1 MTGVLG
7 GARGLLSGVLLA
19 SVLASPVSGGEIS
32 ISPAEKLLFQT
43 NHLANV
49 SPGARLLYE
58 FRKSGSAEP
67 AFDDSVEIKVRAAAD
82 GSKGVSVAFFTH
94 ARRVE
99 FPEVTHAEGNPVL
112 LYVLERDIHEMQRL
126 TKGRS
131 GYFRKAIRL
140 ALARSARLTETE
152 VSHGG
157 RSVRATEVTITPYI
171 DDPLKDR
178 IGRYAGK
185 IYVFTLSSEI
195 PGGLYSVRT
204 TVPPAAGAKEGP
216 LIDERLRFVRLAR

>member
-1 MTGVLG
+1 VFRDARRLLG
-7 GARGLLSGVLLA
+7 GVLLA
-19 SVLASPVSGGEIS
+19 AALTSPVSGGEDS

-43 NHLANV
+43 DHLANV
-49 SPGARLLYE
+49 IPGARLLYE

-67 AFDDSVEIKVRAAAD
+67 AFDDRVEIRVQAAAD
-82 GSKGVSVAFFTH
+82 GSKGVSVAFFTR

-112 LYVLERDIHEMQRL
+112 LYLLERDTHEMERL
-126 TKGRS
+126 TRGKS

-140 ALARSARLTETE
+140 ALARAARVTETQ
-152 VSHGG
+152 VSYGG
-157 RSVRATEVTITPYI
+157 RSVRATEVTIAPYV

-185 IYVFTLSSEI
+185 IYAFTLSSEI
-195 PGGLYSVRT
+195 PGGIYSVRT
-204 TVPPAAGAKEGP
+204 TVPPTSGAKEEP